1 MATAGAPQPFSLEVR
16 RTFNAPRERVFAAW
30 TRAEELARWSAPAPM
45 IVPTAEVDLRVGG
58 RYRIVM
64 QAPDGARHRATG
76 VYRVIDPPARLVY
89 TWSWED
95 NAAVTDTL
103 VTVEFHERGKTTEVI
118 LRHEILPSQAERDDH
133 QKGWI
138 GCLEKLATIV

>member
-1 MATAGAPQPFSLEVR
+1 M
-16 RTFNAPRERVFAAW
+16 
-30 TRAEELARWSAPAPM
+30 
-45 IVPTAEVDLRVGG
+45 
-58 RYRIVM
+58 
-64 QAPDGARHRATG
+64 
-76 VYRVIDPPARLVY
+76 Y

-103 VTVEFHERGKTTEVI
+103 VTVEFHERGKATEVI
-118 LRHEILPSQAERDDH
+118 LRHTILPGQAERDNH